1 MKRVPT
7 IYNLDLHV
15 HSKYSH
21 DSTLQPETIIKISRK
36 RGLSGIAIT
45 DHNTMAGA
53 EKMRSLAGDD
63 FMVIPGSEI
72 STDKGDVIGLFLN
85 ENITS
90 RRFID
95 VIDIIKDQGGI
106 SILPHP
112 YKNKF
117 ANPEDLVTDVDMVE
131 VMNSRISKKLNEKA
145 SILSKK
151 FGKKIAAGS
160 DAHTSFEIGRVR
172 LVLTGERI
180 SNNSEDIRKYL
191 LDGKVNTWGNTS
203 PFHIRMLSAGIGKY
217 NKAGITGLFN
227 AGLRKILLR

>member
-1 MKRVPT
+1 MM
-7 IYNLDLHV
+7 YNLDLHV
-15 HSKYSH
+15 HSIYSH
-21 DSTLQPETIIKISRK
+21 DSTLQPEIIIKISKK

-53 EKMRSLAGDD
+53 VKMKSLTDDD
-63 FMVIPGSEI
+63 FMVIAGSEI

-117 ANPEDLVTDVDMVE
+117 ANPADLVMDVDMVE

-151 FGKKIAAGS
+151 FEKRIVAGS

-172 LVLTGERI
+172 TILTGEQI
-180 SNNSEDIRKYL
+180 FNNSEDLRKYL
-191 LDGKVNTWGNTS
+191 LNGKVNAWGNAS

-227 AGLRKILLR
+227 AGLHKILLR

>member
-1 MKRVPT
+1 M
-7 IYNLDLHV
+7 YNIDFHV
-15 HSKYSH
+15 HSIYSH
-21 DSTLQPETIIKISRK
+21 DLTLQPEKIIKISKK
-36 RGLSGIAIT
+36 RGLSEIAIT

-53 EKMRSLAGDD
+53 IKMKSVAGDD
-63 FMVIPGSEI
+63 FNVISGSEI

-85 ENITS
+85 ENINS

-106 SILPHP
+106 SVLPHP

-117 ANPEDLVTDVDMVE
+117 VDPADLIRNVDMVE
-131 VMNSRISKKLNEKA
+131 VMNARISKKLNEKA

-151 FGKKIAAGS
+151 FGKSIVAGS
-160 DAHTSFEIGRVR
+160 DTHTSFEIGRVR
-172 LVLTGERI
+172 SILTGEQI
-180 SNNSEDIRKYL
+180 FNNNEDIRKYL
-191 LDGKVNTWGNTS
+191 LNGNINVCGNSS
-203 PFHIRMLSAGIGKY
+203 PFHMLSAGIGKY

>member
-1 MKRVPT
+1 M
-7 IYNLDLHV
+7 YNLDLHV
-15 HSKYSH
+15 HSIYSR
-21 DSTLQPETIIKISRK
+21 DSTLQPERIIKISKK

-45 DHNTMAGA
+45 DHNTMAGVI
-53 EKMRSLAGDD
+53 KMKSLVDDD

-117 ANPEDLVTDVDMVE
+117 ADPADLIRNVDMVE
-131 VMNSRISKKLNEKA
+131 VMNARISKKLNEKA

-151 FGKKIAAGS
+151 FGKSIVAGS
-160 DAHTSFEIGRVR
+160 DAHTSFEIGRMR
-172 LVLTGERI
+172 SILTGEQI
-180 SNNSEDIRKYL
+180 FNNSEDIRKYL
-191 LDGKVNTWGNTS
+191 LNGNVNVWGNAS
-203 PFHIRMLSAGIGKY
+203 PFHIRMLSRGIGKY

-227 AGLRKILLR
+227 AGLRKVLLK